1 MLVQLFTTAT
11 VKTSNST
18 NLQFTVCQSVQWRA
32 GVGGKG
38 SIFDKGF
45 LFSTA
50 SRPAVGPTHPPI
62 QWIPAAISP
71 EDKAAWTRRSAL
83 ISIQC
88 RGQQQWIYTFTV
100 LYVFMT
106 CCSFNYTQRKI
117 RIFFTFAFFNIN
129 YRNKRNHHKK
139 ILSWTQFGVYEMLRA
154 YLQDRKLSL
163 SVDNDTLITNFDF
176 CHNLLFLIQIIVV
189 RKVYIFVSVSR
200 LTTMSIF
207 KLYSDEKG
215 KYDIKDDLRKLCTKR
230 GRYSYTYNS
239 LVKNVAEDLLGNRGT
254 DERITKQILEICIVQ
269 TGLIKQ
275 QRQQ

>member
-1 MLVQLFTTAT
+1 
-11 VKTSNST
+11 
-18 NLQFTVCQSVQWRA
+18 
-32 GVGGKG
+32 
-38 SIFDKGF
+38 
-45 LFSTA
+45 
-50 SRPAVGPTHPPI
+50 
-62 QWIPAAISP
+62 
-71 EDKAAWTRRSAL
+71 
-83 ISIQC
+83 
-88 RGQQQWIYTFTV
+88 
-100 LYVFMT
+100 
-106 CCSFNYTQRKI
+106 
-117 RIFFTFAFFNIN
+117 
-129 YRNKRNHHKK
+129 
-139 ILSWTQFGVYEMLRA
+139 MLRA

-254 DERITKQILEICIVQ
+254 DERITK
-269 TGLIKQ
+269 
-275 QRQQ
+275 